1 MKFESVIGNE
11 SVKDYLRKSLETNNI
26 LHSYLFL
33 GTEGIGKLKLAK
45 EFAKFVLCRNETK
58 GENCTCKS
66 CICYDGGN
74 HPDFSI
80 INEQG
85 ETIKIEEVRSLVRKI
100 NRKTDYICEKSLYYK

>member
-11 SVKDYLRKSLETNNI
+11 NVKDYLRKNLETNNI

-45 EFAKFVLCRNETK
+45 EFAKFVLCLNDAHEDC
-58 GENCTCKS
+58 NCKS
-66 CICYDGGN
+66 CLCYDGDN
-74 HPDFSI
+74 HPDFTI

-85 ETIKIEEVRSLVRKI
+85 ETIKIDEIRNLTRKDY
-100 NRKTDYICEKSLYYK
+100 RKAYYF

>member
-11 SVKDYLRKSLETNNI
+11 DVKDYLRKSLETNSI

-45 EFAKFVLCRNETK
+45 EFAKFVLCLNK
-58 GENCTCKS
+58 AQDDCSCKS
-66 CICYDGGN
+66 CLCFDGQN

-85 ETIKIEEVRSLVRKI
+85 NTIKIDEIRALTRK
-100 NRKTDYICEKSLYYK
+100 NYRKTYSFSKKSIYNQ

>member
-1 MKFESVIGNE
+1 MKFENVIGNE

-45 EFAKFVLCRNETK
+45 EFAKFVLCVNENK
-58 GENCTCKS
+58 EDCACKS
-66 CICYDGGN
+66 CLCFEGEN

-80 INEQG
+80 INSQG
-85 ETIKIEEVRSLVRKI
+85 ETIKIDTIRDLTRE
-100 NRKTDYICEKSLYYK
+100 NYRKTYSF